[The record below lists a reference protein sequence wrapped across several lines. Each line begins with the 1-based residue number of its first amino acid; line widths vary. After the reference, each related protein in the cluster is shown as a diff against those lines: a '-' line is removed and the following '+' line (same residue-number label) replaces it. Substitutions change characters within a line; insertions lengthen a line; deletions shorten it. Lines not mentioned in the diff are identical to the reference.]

1 MRKKEK
7 NHVGRAQRNLWKILR
22 RIVRMQMILINRV
35 FQKKKKK
42 KKKKK
47 KYRVKKI
54 KRNLVLKFR
63 MSKILIIHLKSQA
76 ELKVISKN

>member
-42 KKKKK
+42 KKKK
-47 KYRVKKI
+47 YRVKKI

-63 MSKILIIHLKSQA
+63 MSKILIIHQKSQA

>member
-42 KKKKK
+42 KKKK
-47 KYRVKKI
+47 YRVKKI

>member
-35 FQKKKKK
+35 FQKKKKDT
-42 KKKKK
+42 
-47 KYRVKKI
+47 RVKRS
-54 KRNLVLKFR
+54 KRNLVLKLR
-63 MSKILIIHLKSQA
+63 MSKILIIHQKNQA